1 MNTTYSNTGY
11 TESLQQ
17 KRARAR
23 NIIIAYTAA
32 AMVKGAIPVP
42 ASSAL
47 IVANNAAL
55 FHHIQSIFGVPF
67 NFSAVASSIPTAAL
81 MNVAAR
87 TVFVE
92 GARALSWGTGMPW
105 GSVIVSGLGATTA
118 GAQTATVGL
127 IAMAIAENGGRP
139 LSQAEQGTTLQ
150 SLESILNAARTERA
164 TSAA

>member
-1 MNTTYSNTGY
+1 MNTTHSNTGY

-67 NFSAVASSIPTAAL
+67 SLGAVAGSIPTAAL

-105 GSVIVSGLGATTA
+105 GSVLVSGLGATTA
-118 GAQTATVGL
+118 AVQTATVGL
-127 IAMAIAENGGRP
+127 IAMAVAENGGRP
-139 LSQAEQGTTLQ
+139 LSQAEQ
-150 SLESILNAARTERA
+150 ESVLAPLTELLKDARNARA
-164 TSAA
+164 TA